1 MTTPV
6 PAPDSATG
14 GPSGDPLVAAADA
27 ENAAIFTYGVITA
40 FVAASRR
47 RMVSDLEAQHRARRD
62 EIAHAITAA
71 GGTPPVAAAGYT
83 MPIDVTGPESAA
95 RIALIAEEDCA
106 TAYRALLEQAD
117 DEAGRRIGV
126 DGLSE
131 SAVRA
136 AAWRVVLKES
146 PVTVAFPGSPVA
158 G

>member
-6 PAPDSATG
+6 PTPSGAGAPDA
-14 GPSGDPLVAAADA
+14 DPLVAAAEA
-27 ENAAIFTYGVITA
+27 ENAAVFTYGVITA
-40 FVAASRR
+40 FVAAARR
-47 RMVSDLEAQHRARRD
+47 RLVADFEAEHRARRD
-62 EIAHAITAA
+62 EIDRAITAA

-83 MPIDVTGPESAA
+83 LPIDVTGPESAA
-95 RIALIAEEDCA
+95 RAALVAEEDCA

-117 DEAGRRIGV
+117 DETRRRIGV

-131 SAVRA
+131 SALRA
-136 AAWRVVLKES
+136 ARWRVVLQES